1 MAQYGFGG
9 WWFLYVTRTIFLV
22 LCLAWF
28 WRLALLGIL
37 LSRIARL
44 DLAIVPTHPDGV
56 GGLGFLQQMPKA
68 FAPVVFALS
77 SVTAAKW
84 AHDAAYHAQSVIELK
99 ILMIGFV
106 VLVLGIFLLP
116 YLVFS
121 GILITAKHEALLD
134 YGKLVGVHGR
144 LVRRRWVL
152 QESIGEQ
159 TLLDAPELGP
169 VADTAAIYAAVAAMR
184 TTPVGK
190 KAVLSLALPLLIPM
204 LVLLSLQV
212 PIKQILLT
220 LLKTLA

>member
-1 MAQYGFGG
+1 M
-9 WWFLYVTRTIFLV
+9 
-22 LCLAWF
+22 
-28 WRLALLGIL
+28 
-37 LSRIARL
+37 
-44 DLAIVPTHPDGV
+44 
-56 GGLGFLQQMPKA
+56 
-68 FAPVVFALS
+68 
-77 SVTAAKW
+77 
-84 AHDAAYHAQSVIELK
+84 
-99 ILMIGFV
+99 
-106 VLVLGIFLLP
+106 
-116 YLVFS
+116 
-121 GILITAKHEALLD
+121 
-134 YGKLVGVHGR
+134 
-144 LVRRRWVL
+144 L